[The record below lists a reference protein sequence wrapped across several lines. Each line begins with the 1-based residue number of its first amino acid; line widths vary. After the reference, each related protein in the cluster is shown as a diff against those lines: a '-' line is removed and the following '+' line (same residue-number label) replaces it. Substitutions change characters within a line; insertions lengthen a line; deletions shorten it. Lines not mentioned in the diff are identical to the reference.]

1 MYDDLKQEENILAF
15 SEKIETIKTK
25 VLLKYQELFKAI
37 DKNSEENTL
46 KVLDAMRR
54 IRVSEAYF
62 HTTSGYA
69 YDDLG
74 RQKLDELFAQVFGAE
89 RALVRTQFVSGT
101 HALATV
107 LFGILRPG
115 DRLLSLTGAPYDT
128 MQTVIG
134 YENPSSGSLKEFGVL
149 YDELPMVDNHV
160 DIESIA
166 KAIKPGTKIAMIQRS
181 RGYGV
186 RKPLTVSEICI
197 ICETVKKCNPN
208 CICFVDNCYGEFVET
223 TEPTEVGADIMAGSL
238 IKNPGGGLAPTG
250 GYIAGKKE
258 LVEMASYRLTAP
270 GMGDELGAS
279 LANHRALFQGFFLAP
294 HVVAQALKG
303 AIFAAGLFKE
313 LGYNVWP
320 QPEAT
325 RSDIIQ
331 AIELGTP
338 EKLIAFCGGLQKYS
352 PVDSFASPEPWDMPG
367 YADQVIMAAG
377 TFVQGASIELSADG
391 PMRPPFNVYLQGGL
405 TFEHAMI
412 GIMSAAEA
420 IENM

>member
-1 MYDDLKQEENILAF
+1 MAFLKQIEE
-15 SEKIETIKTK
+15 IKEK
-25 VLLKYQELFKAI
+25 VLLKYQELFKSI
-37 DKNSEENTL
+37 DTRAEYNTL
-46 KVLDAMRR
+46 KVLDAMRSL
-54 IRVSEAYF
+54 RVSEACF

-74 RQKLDELFAQVFGAE
+74 RQKLDELFANVFGAE

-115 DRLLSLTGAPYDT
+115 DRLVSLTGAPYDT

-134 YENPSSGSLKEFGVL
+134 YANPSSGSLKEFGVL
-149 YDELPMVDNHV
+149 YDELPLVNNRV
-160 DIESIA
+160 DINAIA
-166 KAIKPGTKIAMIQRS
+166 KAIQPDTKMAMIQRS
-181 RGYGV
+181 RGYSV
-186 RKPLTVSEICI
+186 RESLTTNDIRV
-197 ICETVKKCNPN
+197 ICETVKNCNPN

-258 LVEMASYRLTAP
+258 WVEMASYRLTAP

-279 LANHRALFQGFFLAP
+279 LANHRLLFQGFFMAP

-377 TFVQGASIELSADG
+377 AFIQGASIELSADG

-412 GIMSAAEA
+412 GIMGAAQA
-420 IENM
+420 IENI

>member
-1 MYDDLKQEENILAF
+1 LSF
-15 SEKIETIKTK
+15 SEKLQIIKEK
-25 VLLKYQELFKAI
+25 ILLKYQKTFIEI
-37 DKNSEENTL
+37 DKTAENNTL
-46 KVLDAMRR
+46 KVLNAMRNLH
-54 IRVSEAYF
+54 VSEAFF

-74 RQKLDELFAQVFGAE
+74 RQKLDELFAEVFGTE

-115 DRLLSLTGAPYDT
+115 DHLISLTGTPYDT

-134 YENPSSGSLKEFGVL
+134 YSHPSSGSLKEFGVL
-149 YDELPMVDNHV
+149 YDELPLVENRV
-160 DIESIA
+160 NIESIA
-166 KAIKPGTKIAMIQRS
+166 KAIRPDTKIAMIQRS
-181 RGYGV
+181 RGYSV
-186 RKPLTVSEICI
+186 RESLTTYDIYT
-197 ICETVKKCNPN
+197 ICEAVKKCKPD
-208 CICFVDNCYGEFVET
+208 CICFVDNCYGEFVEAR
-223 TEPTEVGADIMAGSL
+223 EPTEVGADIMAGSL

-367 YADQVIMAAG
+367 YVDQVIMAAG

-391 PMRPPFNVYLQGGL
+391 PMRSPYNVYLQGGL
-405 TFEHAMI
+405 TFEHATI
-412 GIMSAAEA
+412 GIMSAAQA